1 MCYFYCVVKVDN
13 LVKVTPIMNTF
24 ATETTNSAI
33 DWLRQLADQTQAF
46 QIGEV
51 VPFHR
56 SPSRHDRAGDYRV
69 SITPR
74 GASPLH
80 LILEVKARLNPQIAW
95 ESLDRLRS
103 ASSDGIPTVYCPVI
117 SPRVAGMCREAGV
130 SYFDGNGNA
139 HLEAPGFLVHVE
151 SQGRRAK
158 TTRMDDGVDP
168 FASKSS
174 RLTRVLLG
182 SPGTLWQVQTIATQ
196 AQISIGLASRI
207 KDALLYQRFLE
218 PVGGRFRVLR
228 PRELL
233 EAWADHYKQPA
244 TAVPL
249 YLMGSP
255 SEVEDRVARWSED
268 RKVGYALT
276 QFSGAWRVAP
286 MVRYQR
292 STIYLA
298 LDPAVTLLDDLINDL
313 GAKRVETGANV
324 SLWPTRD
331 PAVFFGARQ
340 KDHMQIVSPV
350 QLYLDLQGQTGRG
363 QEAASEVFAKEIAPT
378 FEQTGGEAG
387 V

>member
-1 MCYFYCVVKVDN
+1 
-13 LVKVTPIMNTF
+13 MNTF

-51 VPFHR
+51 VSFHR
-56 SPSRHDRAGDYRV
+56 SPSRHEWDYRV
-69 SITPR
+69 SIAPL
-74 GASPLH
+74 GAPPLH
-80 LILEVKARLNPQIAW
+80 LIIEVKARLNPQIAW
-95 ESLDRLRS
+95 ESLSHIRS
-103 ASSDGIPTVYCPVI
+103 ASPDGIPTIYCPVI

-130 SYFDGNGNA
+130 SYFDGHGNA

-182 SPGTLWQVQTIATQ
+182 SPGTLWQVQTLAKQ
-196 AQISIGLASRI
+196 AQISMGLASRI

-218 PVGGRFRVLR
+218 PVGGRFRVQR

-233 EAWADHYKQPA
+233 EAWADHYTPPA
-244 TAVPL
+244 TIVPL

-255 SEVEDRVARWSED
+255 AEVEDRIAKWSTD
-268 RKVGYALT
+268 HHVDYALT

-298 LDPAVTLLDDLINDL
+298 LDPAVTLMDDLIHDL
-313 GAKRVETGANV
+313 GAKRVESGANV
-324 SLWPTRD
+324 SLWLTLD

-350 QLYLDLQGQTGRG
+350 QLYLDLKGQAGRG
-363 QEAASEVFAKEIAPT
+363 QEAAGEVFAKEIAPT
-378 FEQTGGEAG
+378 FEQTRGEAG